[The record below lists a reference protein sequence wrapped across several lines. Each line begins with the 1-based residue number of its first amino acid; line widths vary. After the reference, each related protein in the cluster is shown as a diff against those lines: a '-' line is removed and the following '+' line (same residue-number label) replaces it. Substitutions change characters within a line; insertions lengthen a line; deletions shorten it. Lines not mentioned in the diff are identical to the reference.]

1 MFRYI
6 TERLGLSLLTL
17 FLVVS
22 ITFLMLQFLPGSPFN
37 DEKLSEEQKIIL
49 NEKYGLSDPL
59 PVKYVR
65 YMGNVMK
72 GDFGLSFKYDKQKVS
87 DLIIQR
93 LPITVKVGT
102 QALFMGV
109 LIGIILGAIAAI
121 KRGTSID
128 HITIIVAILGVSV
141 PSFVFGSLMQLY
153 LGVIIPIFPV
163 VYNMTFM
170 STIMPS
176 ISLMLYVISST
187 TRFMRTELVEVL
199 NSDYILLARAKGL
212 KRSVVIVKH
221 AIRNALIP
229 VVTIVGP
236 MTVTLLTGST
246 VIEKIFG
253 IPGVSFLLI
262 EGVTLN
268 DYFVILGVATFY
280 SALYIAVIFVVDLL
294 YMVIDPRIRLQGGAK

>member
-59 PVKYVR
+59 PVKYAR

-128 HITIIVAILGVSV
+128 HITIIIAILGVSV

-153 LGVIIPIFPV
+153 LGVVIPIFPV
-163 VYNMTFM
+163 VYNMSFM

>member
-1 MFRYI
+1 
-6 TERLGLSLLTL
+6 LTL

-59 PVKYVR
+59 PVKYAR

-128 HITIIVAILGVSV
+128 HITIIIAILGVSV

-153 LGVIIPIFPV
+153 LGVVIPIFPV
-163 VYNMTFM
+163 VYNMSFM

>member
-59 PVKYVR
+59 PVKYAR

-128 HITIIVAILGVSV
+128 HITIIIAILGVSV

>member
-59 PVKYVR
+59 PVKYAR